1 LAIWSPS
8 RHSRLPRR
16 RGAAIADGPREQ
28 WSFLASFA
36 AAFLP
41 AILVLAA
48 GLVLGLHLALGW
60 AAVLALGL
68 GGMGL
73 VAATWANHRFLREY
87 RSNLDSAREVL
98 DQLSRGE
105 VPRRIPLSE
114 RTFIDPLARSVD
126 QVQDYLTDHFAE
138 LSSSRD
144 QLSTVLNA
152 MIEAVIVID
161 DRQRVVLRNASAS
174 RLFRLPAESIGRP
187 LFELVRQ
194 PQLLNWVEMTLSAR
208 EVAGGELTLTT
219 PTPRTLSVRVQP
231 LPEGSTGGRAMVVA
245 TDISQLRRLEEIRQE
260 FVANASHEL
269 KTPLASIQAC
279 LETLVDG
286 GAIDDH
292 EVRDQFLKMMSEQA
306 ERMDHLIRDLLS
318 LTRIENDEADLDL
331 HPVDLGVLVAQSV
344 GRQSQ
349 TAERKSIALRV
360 EPPAEPI
367 QPLGDEESLEHIL
380 DNLIDNAV
388 KYTDAGGQ
396 VIIRWRR
403 EGDGCLLE
411 VQDSGIGIPQQHLDR
426 IFERFYRVDRARSR
440 EVGGTGLGLSIV
452 KHLVQNQ
459 GGDIRVA
466 SQMGKGTT
474 FSVRLM
480 TAGRFSR

>member
-1 LAIWSPS
+1 M
-8 RHSRLPRR
+8 
-16 RGAAIADGPREQ
+16 ADGPREQ

-194 PQLLNWVEMTLSAR
+194 PQLQNWVEMTLSAR

-286 GAIDDH
+286 GAIDDT
-292 EVRDQFLKMMSEQA
+292 EVRDQFLTMMSEQA
-306 ERMDHLIRDLLS
+306 ERMNHLISDLLS

-331 HPVDLGVLVAQSV
+331 HPVDLEELVAQSV

-349 TAERKSIALRV
+349 TAERKSIALRI
-360 EPPAEPI
+360 EPPAEPV

-396 VIIRWRR
+396 VTIRWRR
-403 EGDGCLLE
+403 EGEGCLLE

-459 GGDIRVA
+459 GGEIRVA

-480 TAGRFSR
+480 TGGRFSG

>member
-1 LAIWSPS
+1 MP
-8 RHSRLPRR
+8 
-16 RGAAIADGPREQ
+16 DGPRGQ

-41 AILVLAA
+41 AVLVLAA
-48 GLVLGLHLALGW
+48 GLVFGVNLAAGW
-60 AAVLALGL
+60 AAGLALGL

-73 VAATWANHRFLREY
+73 VAATWANHRFMREY
-87 RSNLDSAREVL
+87 RGNLDSAREVL

-105 VPRRIPLSE
+105 VLRRIPLSE

-126 QVQDYLTDHFAE
+126 RVQDYLTDHFAE

-144 QLSTVLNA
+144 QLSTVLNS

-161 DRQRVVLRNASAS
+161 GRQRVVLRNASAS

-194 PQLLNWVEMTLSAR
+194 PQLQNWVEMTLGAR

-286 GAIDDH
+286 GAIDDT
-292 EVRDQFLKMMSEQA
+292 EVRDQFLTMMSEQA
-306 ERMDHLIRDLLS
+306 ERMNHLISDLLS
-318 LTRIENDEADLDL
+318 LTRIENDDADLDL
-331 HPVDLGVLVAQSV
+331 HPVDLEELVAQSV

-349 TAERKSIALRV
+349 TAERKSIALRI
-360 EPPAEPI
+360 EPPAEPV

-403 EGDGCLLE
+403 EGEGCLLE

-459 GGDIRVA
+459 GGEIRVA

-480 TAGRFSR
+480 TGGRFSG

>member
-1 LAIWSPS
+1 MP
-8 RHSRLPRR
+8 
-16 RGAAIADGPREQ
+16 DGPRGQ

-41 AILVLAA
+41 AVLVLAA
-48 GLVLGLHLALGW
+48 GLVLVLNLAAVW

-73 VAATWANHRFLREY
+73 VAATWANHRFMREY
-87 RSNLDSAREVL
+87 RGNLDSAREVL

-105 VPRRIPLSE
+105 VLRRIPLSE

-126 QVQDYLTDHFAE
+126 RVQDYLTDHFAE

-144 QLSTVLNA
+144 QLSTVLNS

-161 DRQRVVLRNASAS
+161 GRQRVVLRNASAS

-194 PQLLNWVEMTLSAR
+194 PQLQNWVEMTLGAR

-286 GAIDDH
+286 GAIDDT
-292 EVRDQFLKMMSEQA
+292 EVRDQFLTMMSEQA
-306 ERMDHLIRDLLS
+306 ERMNHLISDLLS

-331 HPVDLGVLVAQSV
+331 HPVDLEELVAQSV

-349 TAERKSIALRV
+349 TAERKSISLRI
-360 EPPAEPI
+360 EPPSEPV

-403 EGDGCLLE
+403 EGEGCLLE

-459 GGDIRVA
+459 GGEIRVA

-474 FSVRLM
+474 FSVRLL
-480 TAGRFSR
+480 TGGRFSG

>member
-1 LAIWSPS
+1 MP
-8 RHSRLPRR
+8 
-16 RGAAIADGPREQ
+16 DGPRGQ

-41 AILVLAA
+41 AVLVLAA
-48 GLVLGLHLALGW
+48 GLVFGVNLAAGW
-60 AAVLALGL
+60 AAGLALGL

-73 VAATWANHRFLREY
+73 VAATWANHRFMREY
-87 RSNLDSAREVL
+87 RGNLDSAREVL

-105 VPRRIPLSE
+105 VLRRIPLSE

-126 QVQDYLTDHFAE
+126 RVQDYLTDHFAE

-144 QLSTVLNA
+144 QLSTVLNS

-161 DRQRVVLRNASAS
+161 GRQRVVLRNASAS

-194 PQLLNWVEMTLSAR
+194 PQLQNWVEMTLGAR

-286 GAIDDH
+286 GAIDDT
-292 EVRDQFLKMMSEQA
+292 EVRDQFLTMMSEQA
-306 ERMDHLIRDLLS
+306 ERMNHLISDLLS

-331 HPVDLGVLVAQSV
+331 HPVDLEELVAQSV

-349 TAERKSIALRV
+349 TAERKSIALRI
-360 EPPAEPI
+360 EPPAEPV

-396 VIIRWRR
+396 VTIRWRR
-403 EGDGCLLE
+403 EGEGCLLE

-459 GGDIRVA
+459 GGEIRVA

-474 FSVRLM
+474 FSVRLL
-480 TAGRFSR
+480 TGGRFSG

>member
-1 LAIWSPS
+1 M
-8 RHSRLPRR
+8 
-16 RGAAIADGPREQ
+16 ADGPREQ

-48 GLVLGLHLALGW
+48 GLVFGLNLALGW
-60 AAVLALGL
+60 AAALALGL

-105 VPRRIPLSE
+105 VLRRIPLSE

-126 QVQDYLTDHFAE
+126 QVQDYLTEHFAE
-138 LSSSRD
+138 LRSSRD

-292 EVRDQFLKMMSEQA
+292 EVRDQFLKMMSEQS

>member
-1 LAIWSPS
+1 M
-8 RHSRLPRR
+8 
-16 RGAAIADGPREQ
+16 ADGHRGL
-28 WSFLASFA
+28 WNFLIAFA

-41 AILVLAA
+41 AVLVLAA
-48 GLVLGLHLALGW
+48 GLVFGLKLPVGW

-73 VAATWANHRFLREY
+73 VAATWANARFVLEY
-87 RSNLDSAREVL
+87 RGNLESAREVL

-138 LSSSRD
+138 LRSSRD
-144 QLSTVLNA
+144 QLSTVLNS

-174 RLFRLPAESIGRP
+174 RLFRLPTESIGRP

-194 PQLLNWVEMTLSAR
+194 PQLQNWVELTLSAR
-208 EVAGGELTLTT
+208 EVAGGELLLTA
-219 PTPRTLSVRVQP
+219 PTSRTLSVRVQP

-269 KTPLASIQAC
+269 KTPLASIKAC

-286 GAIDDH
+286 GAIDDP
-292 EVRDQFLKMMSEQA
+292 EVRDQFLNMMSEQS
-306 ERMDHLIRDLLS
+306 ERMDRLIRDLLS
-318 LTRIENDEADLDL
+318 LTRIENDDADLDL
-331 HPVDLGVLVAQSV
+331 HPVDLGALVTQSV

-349 TAERKSIALRV
+349 TAEKKSISLRV
-360 EPPAEPI
+360 EPPKRPVD
-367 QPLGDEESLEHIL
+367 PLGDEESLEHIL

-388 KYTDAGGQ
+388 KYTDAGG
-396 VIIRWRR
+396 VVTIRWRP
-403 EGDGCLLE
+403 DGEWCLLE
-411 VQDSGIGIPQQHLDR
+411 VQDSGIGIPHQHLDR

-459 GGDIRVA
+459 GGEIRVA

-480 TAGRFSR
+480 TGARISG

>member
-1 LAIWSPS
+1 M
-8 RHSRLPRR
+8 
-16 RGAAIADGPREQ
+16 ADGPREQ

-48 GLVLGLHLALGW
+48 GLVFGLNLALGW
-60 AAVLALGL
+60 AAVLVLGL

-73 VAATWANHRFLREY
+73 VAATWANHRFLSEY

-292 EVRDQFLKMMSEQA
+292 EVRDQFLKMMSEQS

>member
-1 LAIWSPS
+1 MP
-8 RHSRLPRR
+8 
-16 RGAAIADGPREQ
+16 DGPRGQ

-41 AILVLAA
+41 AVLVLAA
-48 GLVLGLHLALGW
+48 GLVFGVNLAAGW
-60 AAVLALGL
+60 AAGLALGL

-73 VAATWANHRFLREY
+73 VAATWANHRFMREY
-87 RSNLDSAREVL
+87 RGNLDSAREVL

-105 VPRRIPLSE
+105 VLRRIPLSE

-126 QVQDYLTDHFAE
+126 RVQDYLTDHFAE

-144 QLSTVLNA
+144 QLSTVLNS

-161 DRQRVVLRNASAS
+161 GRQRVVLRNASAS

-194 PQLLNWVEMTLSAR
+194 PQLQNWVEMTLGAR

-286 GAIDDH
+286 GAIDDT
-292 EVRDQFLKMMSEQA
+292 EVRDQFLTMMSEQA
-306 ERMDHLIRDLLS
+306 ERMNHLISDLLS

-331 HPVDLGVLVAQSV
+331 HPVDLEELVAQSV

-349 TAERKSIALRV
+349 TAERKSIALRI
-360 EPPAEPI
+360 EPPAEPV

-396 VIIRWRR
+396 VTIRWRR
-403 EGDGCLLE
+403 EGEGCLLE

-459 GGDIRVA
+459 GGEIRVA

-480 TAGRFSR
+480 TGGRFSG

>member
-1 LAIWSPS
+1 M
-8 RHSRLPRR
+8 
-16 RGAAIADGPREQ
+16 ADGPREQ

-48 GLVLGLHLALGW
+48 GLVFGLNLALGW

-105 VPRRIPLSE
+105 VLRRIPLSE

-126 QVQDYLTDHFAE
+126 QVQDYLTEHFAE
-138 LSSSRD
+138 LRSSRD

-174 RLFRLPAESIGRP
+174 RLFRLPPESVGRP

-194 PQLLNWVEMTLSAR
+194 PQLQNWVEMTLSAR

>member
-1 LAIWSPS
+1 M
-8 RHSRLPRR
+8 
-16 RGAAIADGPREQ
+16 ADGPREQ

-48 GLVLGLHLALGW
+48 GLVFGLNLALGW
-60 AAVLALGL
+60 AAVLVLGL

-105 VPRRIPLSE
+105 VLRRIPLSE

-126 QVQDYLTDHFAE
+126 QVQDYLTEHFAE
-138 LSSSRD
+138 LRSSRD

-292 EVRDQFLKMMSEQA
+292 EVRDQFLKMMSEQS

>member
-1 LAIWSPS
+1 MADE
-8 RHSRLPRR
+8 PR
-16 RGAAIADGPREQ
+16 GQ
-28 WSFLASFA
+28 WSFLVSFA

-41 AILVLAA
+41 AVLVLAA
-48 GLVLGLHLALGW
+48 GLVFGLNLSTGW

-73 VAATWANHRFLREY
+73 VAATWANHRFIREY
-87 RSNLDSAREVL
+87 RGNLDSAREVL
-98 DQLSRGE
+98 DQLSQGE
-105 VPRRIPLSE
+105 VLRRIPLSE

-126 QVQDYLTDHFAE
+126 RVQDYLTDHFAE
-138 LSSSRD
+138 LRSSRD
-144 QLSTVLNA
+144 QLSTVLNS

-194 PQLLNWVEMTLSAR
+194 PQLQNWVELTLSAR

-286 GAIDDH
+286 GAIDDP
-292 EVRDQFLKMMSEQA
+292 EVRDQFLNMMAEQA
-306 ERMDHLIRDLLS
+306 ERMNHLISDLLS

-331 HPVDLGVLVAQSV
+331 HPVDLEELVAQSV

-349 TAERKSIALRV
+349 TAERKSISVRI
-360 EPPAEPI
+360 EPPAEPV

-396 VIIRWRR
+396 VTIRWRR
-403 EGDGCLLE
+403 EAEGCLLE

-459 GGDIRVA
+459 GGEIRVA

-474 FSVRLM
+474 FSVRLL
-480 TAGRFSR
+480 TAGRISG

>member
-1 LAIWSPS
+1 MADE
-8 RHSRLPRR
+8 PR
-16 RGAAIADGPREQ
+16 GQ
-28 WSFLASFA
+28 WSFLVSFA

-41 AILVLAA
+41 AVLVLAA
-48 GLVLGLHLALGW
+48 GLVFGLNLSTGW

-73 VAATWANHRFLREY
+73 VAATWANHRFMLEY
-87 RSNLDSAREVL
+87 RGNLNSAREVL
-98 DQLSRGE
+98 DQLSQGE
-105 VPRRIPLSE
+105 VLRRIPLSE

-126 QVQDYLTDHFAE
+126 RVQDYLTDHFAE
-138 LSSSRD
+138 LRSSRD
-144 QLSTVLNA
+144 QLSTVLNS

-194 PQLLNWVEMTLSAR
+194 PQLQNWVELTLSAR

-286 GAIDDH
+286 GAIDDP
-292 EVRDQFLKMMSEQA
+292 EVRDQFLNMMAEQA
-306 ERMDHLIRDLLS
+306 ERMNHLISDLLS

-331 HPVDLGVLVAQSV
+331 HPVDLGALVAQSV

-349 TAERKSIALRV
+349 TAERKSISVRI
-360 EPPAEPI
+360 EPPAEPV

-396 VIIRWRR
+396 VTIRWRR
-403 EGDGCLLE
+403 EAEGCLLE

-459 GGDIRVA
+459 GGEIRVA

-474 FSVRLM
+474 FSVRLL
-480 TAGRFSR
+480 TAGRISG

>member
-1 LAIWSPS
+1 M
-8 RHSRLPRR
+8 
-16 RGAAIADGPREQ
+16 ADGPREQ

-292 EVRDQFLKMMSEQA
+292 EVRDQFLKMMSEQS

-480 TAGRFSR
+480 TAGRFSL